1 MLKFDIE
8 RTADD
13 EADDVTELF
22 TRSPGGNAGGGKL
35 MEWPGKR
42 QIALDVMKTKKN
54 IDAMGVNNVVVGVSS
69 MTEKQRR
76 ERSLL
81 WLDFEQ
87 KKDTY
92 HEVVGYKFNLF
103 PSMDV
108 KNPEK
113 RALEELYKSLYG
125 YSWSKNKGWIGRPKR
140 LLGPEIRVLE
150 AEASQFE
157 GLICGYHRK
166 PPKPGF
172 NEDGTV
178 IKMTTAGD
186 QRQPPLCTLFMMY
199 PLSHSLSARLMTE
212 DDSFIAS

>member
-13 EADDVTELF
+13 DVNDVTELF

-87 KKDTY
+87 KK
-92 HEVVGYKFNLF
+92 EMAF
-103 PSMDV
+103 
-108 KNPEK
+108 
-113 RALEELYKSLYG
+113 R
-125 YSWSKNKGWIGRPKR
+125 I
-140 LLGPEIRVLE
+140 
-150 AEASQFE
+150 FE
-157 GLICGYHRK
+157 YQT
-166 PPKPGF
+166 F
-172 NEDGTV
+172 
-178 IKMTTAGD
+178 
-186 QRQPPLCTLFMMY
+186 
-199 PLSHSLSARLMTE
+199 
-212 DDSFIAS
+212 

>member
-1 MLKFDIE
+1 M
-8 RTADD
+8 
-13 EADDVTELF
+13 
-22 TRSPGGNAGGGKL
+22 
-35 MEWPGKR
+35 
-42 QIALDVMKTKKN
+42 
-54 IDAMGVNNVVVGVSS
+54 
-69 MTEKQRR
+69 
-76 ERSLL
+76 L

-87 KKDTY
+87 KKEIY
-92 HEVVGYKFNLF
+92 HEVVGYKFHLF

-108 KNPEK
+108 KKPEK
-113 RALEELYKSLYG
+113 RALEELYKTLHG

-178 IKMTTAGD
+178 IKITTAGD
-186 QRQPPLCTLFMMY
+186 
-199 PLSHSLSARLMTE
+199 
-212 DDSFIAS
+212 